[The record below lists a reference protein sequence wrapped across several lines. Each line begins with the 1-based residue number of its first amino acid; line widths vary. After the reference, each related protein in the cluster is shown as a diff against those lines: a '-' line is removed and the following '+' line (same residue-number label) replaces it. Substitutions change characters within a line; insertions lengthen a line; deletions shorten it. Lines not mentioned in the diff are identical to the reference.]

1 MGLSDRDYYRE
12 DDGPSGFSLGGDRSM
27 VANLIIVNVVLFL
40 IDQFTFSDGSYW
52 LSDHLSDKAGTL
64 VRPWE
69 WWRLLTSGFM
79 HSPHTIT
86 HIGFNM
92 FGLFYFG
99 REVEARLGKWEFLRF
114 YLASIIFSSAA
125 WSAVEIL
132 RMPTPFF
139 ETVSDLFTGVPTFL
153 PEKQAYGASGGV
165 TAVIILFALH
175 NPYRQMMLFGLLPM
189 PAWVMA
195 SIYVLFDLFGVAG
208 RPIVSSTPIG
218 YSAHLGGAA
227 FALAYHAMHWR
238 LGQLFPSSDLFS
250 GWKRK
255 LSRRIQ
261 AKPALKIH
269 TESVEDEEVDES
281 EVDRILDKINREG
294 SASLTDAERSTLQN
308 ASRRYQR
315 KRR

>member
-1 MGLSDRDYYRE
+1 
-12 DDGPSGFSLGGDRSM
+12 
-27 VANLIIVNVVLFL
+27 
-40 IDQFTFSDGSYW
+40 
-52 LSDHLSDKAGTL
+52 
-64 VRPWE
+64 
-69 WWRLLTSGFM
+69 
-79 HSPHTIT
+79 
-86 HIGFNM
+86 
-92 FGLFYFG
+92 
-99 REVEARLGKWEFLRF
+99 
-114 YLASIIFSSAA
+114 
-125 WSAVEIL
+125 
-132 RMPTPFF
+132 
-139 ETVSDLFTGVPTFL
+139 
-153 PEKQAYGASGGV
+153 
-165 TAVIILFALH
+165 
-175 NPYRQMMLFGLLPM
+175 M